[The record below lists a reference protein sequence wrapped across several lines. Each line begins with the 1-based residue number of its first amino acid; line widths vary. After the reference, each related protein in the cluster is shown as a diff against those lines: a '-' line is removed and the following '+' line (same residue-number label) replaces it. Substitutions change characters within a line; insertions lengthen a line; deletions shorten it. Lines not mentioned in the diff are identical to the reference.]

1 MALTEENINSKINIM
16 HMTST
21 VLFIIV
27 FATLMMVV
35 AIVNWLNY
43 RRQLSESFGL
53 KATLE
58 QAEKEKKLLKE
69 EITRI
74 QRVGGIGESSVMSL
88 IGEITRIDNN
98 LYHMQEVP
106 GRKQIVKALD
116 RMKATLQ
123 AEDYAIV
130 PLLGETYRE
139 GMHAIV
145 VFVEDENVAPG
156 SSIITS
162 VQKPQ
167 VNRGGRMIQAATITV
182 GQNIQ

>member
-1 MALTEENINSKINIM
+1 
-16 HMTST
+16 
-21 VLFIIV
+21 
-27 FATLMMVV
+27 
-35 AIVNWLNY
+35 
-43 RRQLSESFGL
+43 
-53 KATLE
+53 
-58 QAEKEKKLLKE
+58 
-69 EITRI
+69 
-74 QRVGGIGESSVMSL
+74 
-88 IGEITRIDNN
+88 
-98 LYHMQEVP
+98 MQEVP

-123 AEDYAIV
+123 AEDYAII

>member
-1 MALTEENINSKINIM
+1 MTTELLF
-16 HMTST
+16 T
-21 VLFIIV
+21 VI
-27 FATLMMVV
+27 FATIMFFV

-43 RRQLSESFGL
+43 RRKVSEVFEL
-53 KATLE
+53 KAFLE
-58 QAEKEKKLLKE
+58 QAEREKKLLKE

-88 IGEITRIDNN
+88 IGEISRIDNN

-106 GRKQIVKALD
+106 GRKQIIKALD

>member
-1 MALTEENINSKINIM
+1 
-16 HMTST
+16 MTTTLSFT
-21 VLFIIV
+21 IV
-27 FATLMMVV
+27 FAAIMFFV
-35 AIVNWLNY
+35 AVVNWLNY
-43 RRQLSESFGL
+43 RRTMSEVFEL
-53 KATLE
+53 KAFLE

-74 QRVGGIGESSVMSL
+74 KIVGGIGESSVMSL
-88 IGEITRIDNN
+88 IGEISRIDNN

-116 RMKATLQ
+116 RMKVTLQ
-123 AEDYAIV
+123 AEDYTIV

-145 VFVEDENVAPG
+145 VFVEDENVPPG

>member
-1 MALTEENINSKINIM
+1 
-16 HMTST
+16 MTTSL
-21 VLFIIV
+21 LFTIV
-27 FATLMMVV
+27 FAAIMFFV
-35 AIVNWLNY
+35 AVVNWVNY
-43 RRQLSESFGL
+43 RRKLSEVFEM
-53 KATLE
+53 KAILE

-74 QRVGGIGESSVMSL
+74 TRVGGIGDSSVMSL
-88 IGEITRIDNN
+88 IGEISRIENN
-98 LYHMQEVP
+98 LYHMKKMIDRDQIKEVP
-106 GRKQIVKALD
+106 GYKQISKAID
-116 RMKATLQ
+116 RMKITLQ

-145 VFVEDENVAPG
+145 VFVEDENVSPC

-167 VNRGGRMIQAATITV
+167 VNRGGRMIQAASITV

>member
-1 MALTEENINSKINIM
+1 
-16 HMTST
+16 MTTTLSFT
-21 VLFIIV
+21 IV
-27 FATLMMVV
+27 FAAIMFFV
-35 AIVNWLNY
+35 AVVNWLNY
-43 RRQLSESFGL
+43 RRKMSEVFEL
-53 KATLE
+53 KAFLE

-74 QRVGGIGESSVMSL
+74 KIVGGIGESSVMSL
-88 IGEITRIDNN
+88 IGEISRIDNN

-116 RMKATLQ
+116 RMKVTLQ
-123 AEDYAIV
+123 AEDYTIV

-145 VFVEDENVAPG
+145 VFVEDENVPPG